1 MLLDNRHEAVLQGMS
16 SMGERLAWK
25 FWKIAS
31 LNRSLLNMGN
41 ARLKNW
47 VVNRVFKGWTANRS
61 DLDFAGKTFN
71 EWWKEQE
78 TPQ

>member
-1 MLLDNRHEAVLQGMS
+1 
-16 SMGERLAWK
+16 
-25 FWKIAS
+25 
-31 LNRSLLNMGN
+31 MGN